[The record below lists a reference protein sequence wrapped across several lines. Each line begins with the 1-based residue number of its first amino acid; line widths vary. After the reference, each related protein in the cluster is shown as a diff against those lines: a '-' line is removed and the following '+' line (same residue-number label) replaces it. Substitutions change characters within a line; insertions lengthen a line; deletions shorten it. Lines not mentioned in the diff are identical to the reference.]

1 MLNLVLTTKLSKQ
14 SRHEFSIK
22 AIKTDGC
29 DTMKSLRI
37 YVDTSVFGGCFDDEF
52 KEASLKLFDEIRA
65 GRFILLFSAATLR
78 ELKTAPEQVRG
89 VLRSIPEQFLE
100 AIEETPEVIE
110 LRDAYLKA
118 GIVTKKSTVDAEH
131 IAAASVA
138 GADIIVSWNFKH
150 IVHYDKIRGYRAVNL
165 LNRYSHLI
173 AIHSPKEVI
182 NNDGQ

>member
-1 MLNLVLTTKLSKQ
+1 
-14 SRHEFSIK
+14 
-22 AIKTDGC
+22 
-29 DTMKSLRI
+29 MKSLRI
-37 YVDTSVFGGCFDDEF
+37 YVDTSVFGGCFDNEF
-52 KEASLKLFDEIRA
+52 KAASLKLFDEIRA

-78 ELKTAPEQVRG
+78 ELKTAPEQVRAI
-89 VLRSIPEQFLE
+89 LQSIPEQFLE

>member
-1 MLNLVLTTKLSKQ
+1 
-14 SRHEFSIK
+14 
-22 AIKTDGC
+22 
-29 DTMKSLRI
+29 MKRLRI

-52 KEASLKLFDEIRA
+52 REASLKLFEENRA

-78 ELKTAPEQVRG
+78 ELKTAPAEVRD
-89 VLRSIPEQFLE
+89 LLQSIPEQFLE
-100 AIEETPEVIE
+100 AIEESIEVFD

-150 IVHYDKIRGYRAVNL
+150 IVHFDKIRGYRAVNL
-165 LNRYSHLI
+165 MNRYSHLI

-182 NNDGQ
+182 EDDGQ